1 VLSEDYLM
9 MMLLKVTSQLKWY
22 FMDRDHPTFVRFMSI
37 LNDLTKA
44 QAKSEEDKTRSYWER
59 SFIDSWERLI
69 DRSEER
75 NFDFFVIK
83 ENLLMEVAQP
93 AEAALI
99 EEEKKEEPASKE
111 AELQKSAGKL
121 RRELQ
126 SSY

>member
-1 VLSEDYLM
+1 
-9 MMLLKVTSQLKWY
+9 
-22 FMDRDHPTFVRFMSI
+22 
-37 LNDLTKA
+37 
-44 QAKSEEDKTRSYWER
+44 
-59 SFIDSWERLI
+59 
-69 DRSEER
+69 
-75 NFDFFVIK
+75 
-83 ENLLMEVAQP
+83 MEVAQP

>member
-1 VLSEDYLM
+1 MLSEDYLM

>member
-1 VLSEDYLM
+1 

-22 FMDRDHPTFVRFMSI
+22 FMDREHPTFVRFMSI